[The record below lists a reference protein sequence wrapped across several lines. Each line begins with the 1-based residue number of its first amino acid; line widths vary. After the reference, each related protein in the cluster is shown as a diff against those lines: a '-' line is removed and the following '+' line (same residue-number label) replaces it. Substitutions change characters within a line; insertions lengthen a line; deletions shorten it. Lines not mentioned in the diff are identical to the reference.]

1 MGRERVQQDKRL
13 TEGETYEKIL
23 VPTGCVLILEEC
35 DHKECPVEKHYFMTG
50 DSLQPCSK

>member
-1 MGRERVQQDKRL
+1 MGRERVKQDKRL